1 MIRYEFNPS
10 HTLTFLLTR
19 SDKIPAMRKFGY
31 ILLLL
36 SVLFVLAFAVYRLP
50 WVNQRLSWRLDFAR
64 AYMRGVISPIEAV
77 PTPVALASSDIAGQT
92 EPTSTRV
99 VTPTALPTNTFTPTP
114 GPTATPIPSP
124 TPLPQRVSLGA
135 PKWEKQDINNC
146 GPTTLAMY
154 LRFYGWDGDQ
164 FEISSL
170 LKPERVDRNV
180 NVEELIYYVRTR
192 AGWLNAEYRVGGD
205 LELLKKLIAAGIPVM
220 VEESFYFENPF
231 WPNDDLW
238 AAHYNLVTGFDD
250 TQQIFTTQD
259 SYRGADQQV
268 PYDILDEYWQAFNR
282 VYILIYRPEQEE
294 TVKAILAENWDVD
307 INRENALEN
316 ARTET
321 ERDPE
326 NAFAWFNLGTNLV
339 YFDRYSEAA
348 QAYDVARELGL
359 PQRMLRYQFGPFM
372 AYFHSGRTEDL
383 MTLTEYALKT
393 TPNSEEA
400 LLWHGWG
407 NYRLGNT
414 NQAIA
419 DFNQALKENPNYQ
432 DAQYALDY
440 VRQNP

>member
-1 MIRYEFNPS
+1 
-10 HTLTFLLTR
+10 
-19 SDKIPAMRKFGY
+19 MRKIGY
-31 ILLLL
+31 GIILLLL
-36 SVLFVLAFAVYRLP
+36 IVLGVIVVYHLP
-50 WVNQRLSWRLDFAR
+50 AVNQRLAWRFDFAM
-64 AYMRGVISPIEAV
+64 AYFRGVINPVKAI
-77 PTPVALASSDIAGQT
+77 PTPETMEASVIDIQIKIT
-92 EPTSTRV
+92 DTPDP
-99 VTPTALPTNTFTPTP
+99 TPTLQLKDAFTPTP
-114 GPTATPIPSP
+114 KPTPTPLPSP
-124 TPLPQRVSLGA
+124 TPIPQFVSLEP

-154 LRFYGWDGDQ
+154 LRYYGWEGDQ
-164 FEISSL
+164 FTISSL

-180 NVEELIYYVRTR
+180 NVEELIYYVRTQ

-205 LELLKKLIAAGIPVM
+205 VDLLKKLIAAGVPVM
-220 VEESFYFENPF
+220 VEESFYFENPY

-238 AAHYNLVTGFDD
+238 AAHYNLVTGYDD
-250 TQQIFTTQD
+250 RQQIFITQD
-259 SYRGADQQV
+259 SFRGPDQQV
-268 PYDILDEYWQAFNR
+268 SYENLDEYWQAFNR
-282 VYILIYRPEQEE
+282 VYILLYRPEQEE
-294 TVKAILAENWDVD
+294 IIKSILGDDWDVD
-307 INRENALEN
+307 INRQKALER
-316 ARTET
+316 AKTET
-321 ERDPE
+321 ELEPE

-383 MTLTEYALKT
+383 MTLVDYALQR

-400 LLWHGWG
+400 LLWRGWG
-407 NYRLGNT
+407 NYRLGDT

-419 DFNQALKENPNYQ
+419 DFQQALRENPNYQ